1 MKKNIGIVG
10 CGTIGSFIAKA
21 IDKELKSFAKIVA
34 LCDTDDKHVMSL
46 RSLLSKKPPIVPLD
60 RLIDRSDIV
69 IEAASGEFSFDL
81 AKKVLSKKKDV
92 MIMSIGGLLGK
103 SKSLFELAE
112 KVKAKIILPSGAICG
127 LDGIK
132 SAGTGLITKIT
143 LTTRKP
149 PEGLRGAPYIVANRI
164 DLDAITGE
172 RVLFEGTAKAAVQAF
187 PKNIN
192 VAALLSIAG
201 IGAKKTIVKIVT
213 STKYKANTH
222 EVKVEGDF
230 GKFVTRTENVPSP
243 QNPKTSFLAC
253 ASAVATLKQYLNDS
267 VRIGT

>member
-21 IDKELKSFAKIVA
+21 IDKELKPFAKIAA
-34 LCDTDDKHVMSL
+34 LCDIDNEHAMNL
-46 RSLLSKKPPIVPLD
+46 RDLLSKKPPIVPLNK
-60 RLIDRSDIV
+60 LIDKSDLV
-69 IEAASGEFSFDL
+69 VEAASGEFSFHL
-81 AKKVLSKKKDV
+81 AKKALLKKKDV
-92 MIMSIGGLLGK
+92 MVMSIGGLLGK
-103 SKSLFELAE
+103 SKSLFELAG
-112 KVKAKIILPSGAICG
+112 KVKARIILPSGAICG

-132 SAGTGLITKIT
+132 SAATGLIRKIT

-149 PEGLRGAPYIVANRI
+149 PKGLRGAPYIVVNRI

-213 STKYKANTH
+213 SPEYKANTH
-222 EVKVEGDF
+222 EVEVEGDF
-230 GKFVTRTENVPSP
+230 GKLLTRTENVPSP
-243 QNPKTSFLAC
+243 QNPKTSFLASL
-253 ASAVATLKQYLNDS
+253 SAVATLKQYLDDS
-267 VRIGT
+267 VKIGT